1 MSSIKNYSGNLVLKT
16 PAGQSTGSNITLRT
30 DWVYIT
36 GNLSVLGNTAVI
48 NSTDTNILDNTIV
61 LNYGETGAGV
71 TKGNAGITVARGSL
85 PNVDIRF
92 NESIGSWQI
101 TNDGSTY
108 KYLLTGNVTAG
119 LTTVF
124 EDKAPVLG
132 GNLSVNGFSF
142 NSNTNAIFG
151 ANLQLN
157 NTATPTVINGA
168 TILHASSIGAGQSG
182 LFVVNQASANEELI
196 TKRRAFGFSILL

>member
-1 MSSIKNYSGNLVLKT
+1 MSSIKNYSGNLVLRT
-16 PAGQSTGSNITLRT
+16 PTGRTIGSNITLRT

-36 GNLSVLGNTAVI
+36 GNLSVLGNVAVI

-61 LNYGETGAGV
+61 LNFGETGAGV

-85 PNVDIRF
+85 SNVDIRF
-92 NESIGSWQI
+92 NESVGSWQI

-108 KYLLTGNVTAG
+108 KYLLAGNIASG
-119 LTTVF
+119 LTTIF

-132 GNLSVNGFSF
+132 GNLNVNGFSF
-142 NSNTNAIFG
+142 NANTNAIFG

-182 LFVVNQASANEELI
+182 LFVVNQANADEELI